1 MMKKLFTTILILV
14 LAFSLVACGGNKENA
29 DKAINEA
36 AKTSNETA
44 SKNAD
49 AEGKENTDN
58 QNTLEAIKARGKIV
72 LGTSADFPPLE
83 WVSYKSGSEEYKGLD
98 IEIAK
103 AIADSLGVEL
113 EVKNMAFEGLIT
125 SLKAGD
131 VDMVIAGMEAN
142 DKRKKEVDFSAPYYA
157 GGQSIV
163 VRAEDKDKFK
173 TLDDL
178 KGHKIGTQLD
188 TVQQAFAE
196 EKFGDDVQG
205 YDLNNVLIEQL
216 KNKTVD
222 VLFLS
227 ELPAKEFVYLNEGL
241 AFIED
246 IGAPKEEGFS
256 VAIKKGNTTLLEEVT
271 KIVSELKD
279 SGKVDTWLDEN
290 IELSHQEVEKGK

>member
-1 MMKKLFTTILILV
+1 M
-14 LAFSLVACGGNKENA
+14 
-29 DKAINEA
+29 
-36 AKTSNETA
+36 
-44 SKNAD
+44 
-49 AEGKENTDN
+49 
-58 QNTLEAIKARGKIV
+58 
-72 LGTSADFPPLE
+72 
-83 WVSYKSGSEEYKGLD
+83 
-98 IEIAK
+98 
-103 AIADSLGVEL
+103 
-113 EVKNMAFEGLIT
+113 
-125 SLKAGD
+125 
-131 VDMVIAGMEAN
+131 
-142 DKRKKEVDFSAPYYA
+142 
-157 GGQSIV
+157 
-163 VRAEDKDKFK
+163 
-173 TLDDL
+173 
-178 KGHKIGTQLD
+178 
-188 TVQQAFAE
+188 
-196 EKFGDDVQG
+196 QG